1 MVETVVAV
9 AVMDIVLIIAEVFQQ
24 MEVVI
29 VIIYAWI
36 MEIVVV
42 MPVMNVDIV

>member
-1 MVETVVAV
+1 M
-9 AVMDIVLIIAEVFQQ
+9 VLIIAEGSQQ

-42 MPVMNVDIV
+42 MPVMNVDIVS